1 MSQTD
6 TSWANAMRLKT
17 RQLQLLLHL
26 AEHGSVLRAAEA
38 ASMTQPAASKLL
50 AEMESTLGVKLF
62 ERHARGVEPT
72 WYGQILV
79 RRARAAMTEL
89 GRAQEEI
96 VALRS
101 GQAGQVT
108 LGTVVNPGT
117 NLVPQAIAAVKREH
131 PDLVIRVE
139 MDYSRPLVA
148 RLLDGHLDM
157 VIGRILGPDGLGD
170 LDFEPLADEPHSLV
184 ARAGHPLTRRRRL
197 EHVDLLEFGWILPPP
212 ASLLRARMDAM
223 FLDRGLPWPQNIVET
238 SALPV
243 ITNLLRNS
251 DLLTALPLGSVAPYT
266 QANMLT
272 VLPIELGV
280 SVESFGIVRR
290 RDHLLS
296 PGGQRLLDALRI
308 TAHRL
313 YAQSPSAPSGHRMN
327 RHLGYL
333 GEG

>member
-72 WYGQILV
+72 WYGQILI

-96 VALRS
+96 FALRS
-101 GQAGQVT
+101 GQTGQVT